1 MEDLQEPPFLWEM
14 KIYCCA
20 CGTLIELD
28 TETEGS
34 TSILGALRKEFPAP
48 PPKLVKDYQ
57 NGHEGQCQCRLS
69 GIGQLDEAIETSSF
83 AVPRDRNAAV
93 LGWPWKQP
101 RKGAIESVFLAED
114 LQMTS
119 YYQGPWPRRPER
131 YGYPVHARC
140 WSLIERFI
148 GPDVE
153 MHLATFVEALRRRFR
168 KRINPP
174 NFDVPDGNFD
184 LYPTRYET
192 LSSKTRYL
200 FRDPVQIPQ
209 VGRLLKNAVIT
220 KKTRQLPLQD
230 RDGEREERI
239 TKQYDIRQ
247 SSRRLLAL
255 GRSPFGAVDLPLD
268 IQYLIL
274 D

>member
-209 VGRLLKNAVIT
+209 LDYCDIAVLRAAFT
-220 KKTRQLPLQD
+220 
-230 RDGEREERI
+230 G
-239 TKQYDIRQ
+239 
-247 SSRRLLAL
+247 
-255 GRSPFGAVDLPLD
+255 PFEWRVPDS
-268 IQYLIL
+268 YW
-274 D
+274 